1 MSSERFFIINGAP
14 SRGDVVV
21 LGEGESRH
29 LFEVVRAKPGD
40 EVTLLDGEGGRYRA
54 VIRTGGTIG
63 GLKRGSGVTA
73 GIVSAIQ
80 AGPVCTV
87 DIAVPLIKSHRMDFA
102 VEKCAEI
109 GVRRIVPFQ
118 CERSIWKGGER
129 EALKKRERL
138 ERKVAAACK
147 QSGNPWFT
155 RIEPVTPFAG
165 FLDRLK
171 DYGRIY
177 LADVDGMSFPGVSR
191 EQDGPGRTHGTPAHE
206 LEMLGIA
213 GPEGG
218 LTETEKEALVS
229 AGAVKVS
236 LGLNR
241 LRSETSSFLIASLMI
256 LCKKDCKT

>member
-1 MSSERFFIINGAP
+1 M
-14 SRGDVVV
+14 VV

-29 LFEVVRAKPGD
+29 LFKVVRANPGD

-54 VIRTGGTIG
+54 VIRTGGAIG
-63 GLKRGSGVTA
+63 DPKKGSGVTA
-73 GIVSAIQ
+73 EIVSAIQ

-87 DIAVPLIKSHRMDFA
+87 DVAVPLIKSHRMDLA
-102 VEKCAEI
+102 IEKCAEM
-109 GVRRIVPFQ
+109 GVRRIIPFQ

-155 RIEPVTPFAG
+155 RIEPVTPFTR
-165 FLDRLK
+165 FLGSLK
-171 DYGRIY
+171 GYGRIY
-177 LADVDGMSFPGVSR
+177 LADADGISFPAVLR
-191 EQDGPGRTHGTPAHE
+191 EQGGPGRTHGTPARD

-218 LTETEKEALVS
+218 LTESEKEALVS

-241 LRSETSSFLIASLMI
+241 LRSETSSFLIVSLMI
-256 LCKKDCKT
+256 LWEKDRKA

>member
-1 MSSERFFIINGAP
+1 MSSVRFFIINESPA
-14 SRGDVVV
+14 RGDVVV
-21 LGEGESRH
+21 LGEGEARH
-29 LFEVVRAKPGD
+29 LFKVVRAKQGD
-40 EVTLLDGEGGRYRA
+40 EVTLLDGEGGMYKA
-54 VIRTGGTIG
+54 MIRTGGTIG
-63 GLKRGSGVTA
+63 GLKKSSEVTA
-73 GIVSAIQ
+73 EIVAEMQ
-80 AGPVCTV
+80 AGPVFTV
-87 DIAVPLIKSHRMDFA
+87 DIAVPLIKSHRMDIA

-109 GVRRIVPFQ
+109 GVRRIIPFQ
-118 CERSIWKGGER
+118 CERSIWKGGEK
-129 EALKKRERL
+129 EAQKKRERL

-155 RIEPVTPFAG
+155 KIEPVTPFAG

-177 LADVDGMSFPGVSR
+177 LADADGMSFPALLR
-191 EQDGPGRTHGTPAHE
+191 KEDGTPAHE
-206 LEMLGIA
+206 LEMLGIT

-256 LCKKDCKT
+256 LCKKDGKT

>member
-1 MSSERFFIINGAP
+1 MSSERFFIINESP
-14 SRGDVVV
+14 STGDVVV

-29 LFEVVRAKPGD
+29 LFKVVRAKPGD
-40 EVTLLDGEGGRYRA
+40 EVTLLDGEGGMYKA
-54 VIRTGGTIG
+54 TIRTGGTIG
-63 GLKRGSGVTA
+63 GLKRSFDVTA
-73 GIVSAIQ
+73 EIVSAIQ
-80 AGPVCTV
+80 AGPVFTV
-87 DIAVPLIKSHRMDFA
+87 DVAVPLIKSHRMDIA

-109 GVRRIVPFQ
+109 GVRRIIPFQ

-147 QSGNPWFT
+147 QAGNPWFT
-155 RIEPVTPFAG
+155 KIEAVTTFAG

-177 LADVDGMSFPGVSR
+177 LADADGMSFSAVSG
-191 EQDGPGRTHGTPAHE
+191 EEDGMPAHP
-206 LEMLGIA
+206 LEMLGIT

-218 LTETEKEALVS
+218 LTDTEREALVS

-256 LCKKDCKT
+256 LREMDSRT